1 MTDEQKQVSNFEKAC
16 RKLSMVPVE
25 KIDTKYGEILIAD
38 GCDGK
43 RYRSAFCIS
52 RGGLDIFHDME
63 FDLFHNPEIPRSMKQ
78 KARINTVKKEALK
91 WIGHN
96 VEAGRYDA

>member
-1 MTDEQKQVSNFEKAC
+1 MTTQSNFEKAC
-16 RKLSMVPVE
+16 RKSGMVPVE
-25 KIDTKYGEILIAD
+25 KIETKYGDILIAD
-38 GCDGK
+38 GQKNGK
-43 RYRSAFCIS
+43 YRSAFCIS

-63 FDLFHNPEIPRSMKQ
+63 FELDHDPEIPYSMKQ
-78 KARINTVKKEALK
+78 KARINTVKKEAFK